1 MMDHIFNELL
11 ALTRAGLMDVPLE
24 TDISPEDWYAII
36 KIAEEQNLISI
47 LYRAVR
53 ISGLKVPDEIL
64 TRIKAGFFQDIRLD
78 RLQNSEL
85 EQLFLAFE
93 DQGVDYFPIKG
104 AVMKKYYPGSVY
116 RWMSDADIFIRED
129 QYGIISGIMKNAGYS
144 FLDES
149 EHEFRWKKSGFLIEF
164 HKQAM
169 SYYYAD
175 VVDYFG
181 DGFSRAHRIGN
192 SHRYQ
197 FDATDELI
205 FVAVHFVKHYFTGAA
220 KIRNITDL
228 YYLWVRGGENEKKL
242 EEVLESMN
250 LLSFYRILKKNV
262 MAWLRGVSLDESG
275 ELIFRTV
282 LTGSNEEKRLRK
294 YINWEV
300 RSNRGKTRTT
310 SSAKV
315 RTVLKR
321 LFIPGKKIRTRFRIF
336 REHPLLLP
344 IYWIW
349 RGFYLIIFRK
359 ERLKEYV
366 IVQFKDSEEY
376 LKKYVEY
383 MKEMRT
389 LGLEQ
394 AVVGGKSG
402 SFRKQKRQ
410 SSFKQNVSG
419 QNNGRRERVRYG
431 SDLLTPRECVLVK
444 ALSGDLS
451 FADSAHL
458 LTDNM
463 DADRE
468 SSLYLLSLGIVG
480 FRQGWTYFPS
490 GIIPRIR
497 GIHRYYQVADSAAA
511 PWLREKLAVLE
522 QAGIPFVLTGGTA
535 MRAHYA
541 SDTPRMMNGYDITVR
556 SKDHEAASSLLR
568 SAVQTADPK
577 NPFERTISGRTIL
590 RLHKGVPDGRLFS
603 ERAFWANAESSVYL
617 DHKVLIPSSEDML
630 LHLLCTPFAP
640 YICDEDHTDRARRL
654 AESCIVIRSGISYEV
669 LAKTAERA
677 GLTDVVRFYLVL
689 LTDLVP
695 NIIDRKDWEPFF
707 PDRFSYRL
715 FVRELD
721 WLARIRPGKKPRDPF
736 LRFVRRVVRKHI
748 VFRRIRK

>member
-1 MMDHIFNELL
+1 MDHIFYEVL

-78 RLQNSEL
+78 RLQNTEL
-85 EQLFLAFE
+85 TQLFAAFE
-93 DQGVDYFPIKG
+93 DQGVDYLPIKG

-116 RWMSDADIFIRED
+116 RCMSDADIFIRED
-129 QYGIISGIMKNAGYS
+129 QYGIISGIMKKAGYS
-144 FLDES
+144 FICES
-149 EHEFRWKKSGFLIEF
+149 EHELRWKKSGFLIEF

-169 SYYYAD
+169 SSAYVS
-175 VVDYFG
+175 VVDYYG
-181 DGFSRAHRIGN
+181 DGFTRAYQIGD

-205 FVAVHFVKHYFTGAA
+205 YAFVHFVKHYLTGGA

-228 YYLWVRGGENEKKL
+228 YYLWVRGGEDETRL
-242 EEVLESMN
+242 EALLESMN
-250 LLSFYRILKKNV
+250 LLAFYRILHKTV
-262 MAWLRGVSLDESG
+262 MAWFGGSPLDEAG
-275 ELIFRTV
+275 KLIFRTV
-282 LTGSNEEKRLRK
+282 LTDSGEYKSTRRF
-294 YINWEV
+294 IFWEAQ
-300 RSNRGKTRTT
+300 SNRGKTKT
-310 SSAKV
+310 SFIAKV
-315 RTVLKR
+315 RTMFKR
-321 LFIPGKKIRTRFRIF
+321 FCIPSKEIHTRFEIF
-336 REHPLLLP
+336 RKLPLLLP
-344 IYWIW
+344 FFWIW
-349 RGFYLIIFRK
+349 RGIYIFLFRK

-366 IVQFKDSEEY
+366 SVQFKGSEKY
-376 LKKYVEY
+376 LEKY
-383 MKEMRT
+383 MKEMRV

-394 AVVGGKSG
+394 AAVGGKPG
-402 SFRKQKRQ
+402 SFRKRKRQ
-410 SSFKQNVSG
+410 NIFKKKSPGQDAASPERAGHESS
-419 QNNGRRERVRYG
+419 
-431 SDLLTPRECVLVK
+431 LLTPRERVLVK

-451 FADSAHL
+451 FADAAHL

-468 SSLYLLSLGIVG
+468 NSLYLLSLGIVG
-480 FRQGWTYFPS
+480 FRQGWKYFPP

-522 QAGIPFVLTGGTA
+522 QARIPFILTGGTA
-535 MRAHYA
+535 MRAHFA

-556 SKDHEAASSLLR
+556 SKDHEAAASLLR
-568 SAVQTADPK
+568 STVQTADPE
-577 NPFERTISGRTIL
+577 NPFERTIGGRTIL

-603 ERAFWANAESSVYL
+603 ERAFWENAESSVYL
-617 DHKVLIPSSEDML
+617 DHKVLVPSSEDML

-640 YICDEDHTDRARRL
+640 YICDEDHTDRGRRL

>member
-1 MMDHIFNELL
+1 MDHIFYEVL
-11 ALTRAGLMDVPLE
+11 ALTRAGLTDVPSE
-24 TDISPEDWYAII
+24 TDINPEDWNAIF

-169 SYYYAD
+169 SSAFKEA
-175 VVDYFG
+175 VDYFG
-181 DGFSRAHRIGN
+181 DGFARAHRIGD

-197 FDATDELI
+197 FDGTDELI
-205 FVAVHFVKHYFTGAA
+205 FAFTHFVKHYLTGGA

-228 YYLWVRGGENEKKL
+228 YFLWKRGGEDQARL
-242 EEVLESMN
+242 VAVLESMN
-250 LLSFYRILKKNV
+250 LLVFYKLLLKNV
-262 MAWLRGVSLDESG
+262 MAWFEGSPLDEAG

-282 LTGSNEEKRLRK
+282 LTDSNEYKSSRK
-294 YINWEV
+294 FIFWEA
-300 RSNRGKTRTT
+300 RSNRGKTKTT
-310 SSAKV
+310 GFAKV
-315 RTVLKR
+315 RTMLKS
-321 LFIPGKKIRTRFRIF
+321 FFVPAKKIHSKYKIF
-336 REHPLLLP
+336 RKLPFLLP
-344 IYWIW
+344 IFWVW
-349 RGFYLIIFRK
+349 RGFYSILFRK

-366 IVQFKDSEEY
+366 SVQFKGSEKY
-376 LKKYVEY
+376 LEKY
-383 MKEMRT
+383 MKEMKA

-394 AVVGGKSG
+394 AAVGGKSG
-402 SFRKQKRQ
+402 SFRKHKRQ
-410 SSFKQNVSG
+410 SAFKQNGSG
-419 QNNGRRERVRYG
+419 QNNARRERVRHG
-431 SDLLTPRECVLVK
+431 SDLLTPRERVLVK

-451 FADSAHL
+451 FADEAHL

-468 SSLYLLSLGIVG
+468 NSLYLLSLGIVG
-480 FRQGWTYFPS
+480 FRQGWKYFPP

-522 QAGIPFVLTGGTA
+522 QAKIPFILTGGTA

-568 SAVQTADPK
+568 SAVQTADLK

-590 RLHKGVPDGRLFS
+590 RLHKGVPDRRLFS
-603 ERAFWANAESSVYL
+603 EKAFWVNAEPSVHL
-617 DHKVLIPSSEDML
+617 DHKVLVPSSEDML
-630 LHLLCTPFAP
+630 LHLLCTPFAH
-640 YICDEDHTDRARRL
+640 YICDEDHTDRVRRL

-689 LTDLVP
+689 LTDIVP